1 MDLFKEIKRHR
12 GKETEELVTIDGA
25 TGNDIPNKFAEVYEE
40 LYNRE
45 EDKENLEE
53 LLQNINARIGN
64 ESHIQINKV
73 NPNLIKEALDKIKS
87 NKSDPLLDFSSDFLK
102 NAPEILYVHLS
113 DIIRSFLIHG
123 HVSNFLLLATLV
135 PIVKDKLG
143 DLNLSSN
150 YRSIAISSLI
160 LKLLDWIVIILYG
173 DLLHL
178 DELQF
183 GFQKA
188 NSTSLCTWMVYET
201 IDLYIRNG
209 STVYAALMDCTKAFD
224 TVQHSKLFKKMLA
237 ANIPQ
242 VVIRLLINI
251 YTKQTANVR
260 WQGQISREFTISNG
274 VRQGA
279 VLSPLLYCFYM
290 NDLFD
295 ILRKSGSG
303 CKLGNLYAGA
313 FGYADDLLLIS
324 PSRSGLQDMLNI
336 TEDYAKIHKIGFS
349 THPDP
354 QKSKTKGII
363 FSRKELN
370 EIARR

>member
-143 DLNLSSN
+143 DLNSSSN

-173 DLLHL
+173 DRLHL
-178 DELQF
+178 DSYHLV
-183 GFQKA
+183 
-188 NSTSLCTWMVYET
+188 SRRL
-201 IDLYIRNG
+201 
-209 STVYAALMDCTKAFD
+209 TV
-224 TVQHSKLFKKMLA
+224 
-237 ANIPQ
+237 PQ
-242 VVIRLLINI
+242 
-251 YTKQTANVR
+251 NVR
-260 WQGQISREFTISNG
+260 GW
-274 VRQGA
+274 
-279 VLSPLLYCFYM
+279 C
-290 NDLFD
+290 
-295 ILRKSGSG
+295 
-303 CKLGNLYAGA
+303 
-313 FGYADDLLLIS
+313 
-324 PSRSGLQDMLNI
+324 
-336 TEDYAKIHKIGFS
+336 
-349 THPDP
+349 
-354 QKSKTKGII
+354 
-363 FSRKELN
+363 
-370 EIARR
+370 

>member
-1 MDLFKEIKRHR
+1 MNTVLHNLMKKTRNQFHYQIRKCKRVEDSIKNQKLLANGLESDMDLFKEIKRHR

-25 TGNDIPNKFAEVYEE
+25 TGKDIPNKFAEVYEE

-73 NPNLIKEALDKIKS
+73 NPSLIKEALDKIKS

-123 HVSNFLLLATLV
+123 HFSNFLLLATLV

-143 DLNLSSN
+143 DLNSSSN

-279 VLSPLLYCFYM
+279 VP
-290 NDLFD
+290 
-295 ILRKSGSG
+295 
-303 CKLGNLYAGA
+303 
-313 FGYADDLLLIS
+313 
-324 PSRSGLQDMLNI
+324 
-336 TEDYAKIHKIGFS
+336 TVS
-349 THPDP
+349 T
-354 QKSKTKGII
+354 
-363 FSRKELN
+363 
-370 EIARR
+370 